1 MGQNFWEEE
10 DKVSRNEN
18 ELLIAP
24 FSELEIKNAIFSCY
38 AEGAPGPDGLSF
50 LFYQKF
56 WNLIKNDVMHLFD
69 AFHRG
74 DLELKRLNFALVSL
88 IPKVGEATNMKQFR
102 PISLL
107 NCSFKIFSKLLTLR
121 LSSVVQRIVAPTQSA
136 FIKGRFILESVV
148 VAHELVHSVH
158 QSGEPGVILKLDY
171 EKAYDR
177 VSWSFLFDML
187 EARCFDPVW
196 INWIR
201 HIVVGGSLDIMVNG
215 EESSY
220 FKPGK
225 GLRQRDPLSPFL
237 FNLVG
242 DGLSRMLKK
251 VVDRGIVTGLLED
264 FRQRGIVALQYAD
277 DTILFSKAEES
288 VLENLKCILI

>member
-1 MGQNFWEEE
+1 M
-10 DKVSRNEN
+10 
-18 ELLIAP
+18 
-24 FSELEIKNAIFSCY
+24 
-38 AEGAPGPDGLSF
+38 
-50 LFYQKF
+50 
-56 WNLIKNDVMHLFD
+56 
-69 AFHRG
+69 
-74 DLELKRLNFALVSL
+74 
-88 IPKVGEATNMKQFR
+88 
-102 PISLL
+102 
-107 NCSFKIFSKLLTLR
+107 
-121 LSSVVQRIVAPTQSA
+121 
-136 FIKGRFILESVV
+136 
-148 VAHELVHSVH
+148 H
-158 QSGEPGVILKLDY
+158 QSGEPRIILKLDY

-187 EARCFDPVW
+187 EARGFDPVW

-201 HIVVGGSLDIMVNG
+201 HIVVGGSLGIMVNG

-225 GLRQRDPLSPFL
+225 GLRQGDPLSPFL

-264 FRQRGIVALQYAD
+264 FRQGGIMALQYAD

-288 VLENLKCILI
+288 VLKNLKCILI

>member
-1 MGQNFWEEE
+1 LGQNFWEEE

-24 FSELEIKNAIFSCY
+24 FSESEIKDAIFSYY
-38 AEGAPGPDGLSF
+38 AEGAPWPNGLSF

-56 WNLIKNDVMHLFD
+56 WNLIKNDMVHLFND
-69 AFHRG
+69 FHRG
-74 DLELKRLNFALVSL
+74 DLDLKRLNFALVTL

-102 PISLL
+102 PINLL
-107 NCSFKIFSKLLTLR
+107 NCSFNFFSKLLTLR
-121 LSSVVQRIVAPTQSA
+121 LTSVVQRIVALTQSA
-136 FIKGRFILESVV
+136 FIKGRYILESVV

-158 QSGEPGVILKLDY
+158 QSGEPRIILKLDY

-177 VSWSFLFDML
+177 VSWSFLFHML
-187 EARCFDPVW
+187 EARGFDPVW

-201 HIVVGGSLDIMVNG
+201 HIVVGGYLGIMVNG

-225 GLRQRDPLSPFL
+225 GLRQGDPLSPFL

-242 DGLSRMLKK
+242 DGMSRMKK
-251 VVDRGIVTGLLED
+251 L
-264 FRQRGIVALQYAD
+264 
-277 DTILFSKAEES
+277 
-288 VLENLKCILI
+288 